1 MRDNAMLISRIQN
14 GDKQARDT
22 MVEENMGLVHSVVKR
37 FVGRGMDKEDL
48 IQIGAIGLIKAIN
61 NFNSSYNVQFSTYA
75 VPMILGEIKR
85 YMRDDGMVKVSRS
98 LKEAAIKGKR
108 AREILQ
114 LRLDR
119 EPSISEIS
127 AECNIPADVLTEA
140 FDAVTHP
147 SSIYESVY
155 SKGEKE
161 IMLMDTLSDDSCEED
176 IVNKVMVDE
185 LLKNLSERERQ
196 ILVLRYFK
204 GKTQS
209 NIAHEVGVSQV
220 QVSRIEK
227 KVIDRLREI
236 CKK

>member
-1 MRDNAMLISRIQN
+1 
-14 GDKQARDT
+14 
-22 MVEENMGLVHSVVKR
+22 
-37 FVGRGMDKEDL
+37 
-48 IQIGAIGLIKAIN
+48 
-61 NFNSSYNVQFSTYA
+61 
-75 VPMILGEIKR
+75 
-85 YMRDDGMVKVSRS
+85 
-98 LKEAAIKGKR
+98 
-108 AREILQ
+108 
-114 LRLDR
+114 
-119 EPSISEIS
+119 
-127 AECNIPADVLTEA
+127 
-140 FDAVTHP
+140 
-147 SSIYESVY
+147 
-155 SKGEKE
+155 
-161 IMLMDTLSDDSCEED
+161 MDTLSDDSCEED